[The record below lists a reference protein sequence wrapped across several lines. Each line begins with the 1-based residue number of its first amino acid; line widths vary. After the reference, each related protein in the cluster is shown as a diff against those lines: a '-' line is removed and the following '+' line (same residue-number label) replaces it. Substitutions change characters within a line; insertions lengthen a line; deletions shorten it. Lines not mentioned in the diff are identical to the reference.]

1 MSYQPTA
8 FSDGSEAFAI
18 LRGASMNLVASRT
31 RAGLRTTI
39 CFAPAQHGASGKTR
53 PPNPGPAVLSK

>member
-1 MSYQPTA
+1 MSYQLTA
-8 FSDGSEAFAI
+8 FSDGPAALAI
-18 LRGASMNLVASRT
+18 MRWAPMNLVASRT

-39 CFAPAQHGASGKTR
+39 CFALAQHGASGTR